1 MVATL
6 VRLRF
11 LLLFNTLR
19 RNVWQLIAA
28 ILGALYGLG
37 ILVLIVAALV
47 GLSFAPLEMIRTVIV
62 LAGSAATVGWILIP
76 LLTTGLDQTVDPA
89 RLATFP
95 IPRDQLLL
103 AIAVSGVLGVPGIVT
118 SIAALATVVA
128 WWQYPLAMIAAVV
141 GAALGVLTCV
151 IGSRM
156 LGALAT
162 RVGTGRR
169 AREARWV
176 LVFIPLILLG
186 PILLGLGQ
194 LIARL
199 QDVLPTIARVL
210 GYTPIGAAWALPGAV
225 AAGDWAMAGLAL
237 LIALATLVVFTLVWR
252 WALAR
257 ALELPP
263 VSAQSSTRRVGLGF
277 FGVFPG
283 TAWGAVAAR
292 ALTYWMR
299 DPRYSQSLISV
310 PLVPALIF
318 FYAGASD
325 SLGVLLWVGPI
336 IAVLLSMSIYTDI
349 SYDNTAFALH
359 LQKGVRGVDD
369 RLGRVVALA
378 LFAIPVSLAI
388 TVASVAVVGQWDWL
402 VGLIAVTMGV
412 LLSGF
417 AVSSVLSGWTTF
429 PVPAP
434 GENPFKSRPGGGF
447 GLLLST
453 LVSWTILGVLI
464 LPELALAII
473 GFASGNA
480 LFGWLAL
487 VVALG
492 VGSVLCVVGIR
503 WGGRIVDA
511 RGPQLLVQLQEQK

>member
-28 ILGALYGLG
+28 LFGALYGLG
-37 ILVLIVAALV
+37 VLVLIVVALV
-47 GLSFAPLEMIRTVIV
+47 GLSFAPLELIRTVTV
-62 LAGSAATVGWILIP
+62 LAGSAATIGWILIP

-118 SIAALATVVA
+118 SVAALATVVA
-128 WWQYPLAMIAAVV
+128 WWQYPLAMLAAVL

-186 PILLGLGQ
+186 PILLGIGQ
-194 LIARL
+194 LVAQL

-225 AAGDWAMAGLAL
+225 AAGDWGTAGLCL
-237 LIALATLVVFTLVWR
+237 LIALATLVVFSLAWR
-252 WALAR
+252 WALTR

-263 VSAQSSTRRVGLGF
+263 VSGPAARSHRGLGL

-318 FYAGASD
+318 FYAGATD
-325 SLGVLLWVGPI
+325 ALGVLLWVGPI
-336 IAVLLSMSIYTDI
+336 IAVLLSMSIYTDV
-349 SYDNTAFALH
+349 SYDNTAYALH

-378 LFAIPVSLAI
+378 VFAVPVSLAI
-388 TVASVAVVGQWDWL
+388 TVGSVAVVGQWDWL
-402 VGLIAVTMGV
+402 VGLLAVTIGV

-417 AVSSVLSGWTTF
+417 AVSSILSGWMTF

-453 LVSWTILGVLI
+453 LGSWTVLGVLVV
-464 LPELALAII
+464 PELALAIV
-473 GFASGNA
+473 GFATGNP

-487 VVALG
+487 LVAVVLGGALT
-492 VGSVLCVVGIR
+492 VIGIR
-503 WGGRIVDA
+503 WGGRILDA